1 MLVALVL
8 ALAAARSPC
17 QQKAA
22 APAESDPKA
31 RAAMLR
37 ASVILK
43 IAPYLSVD
51 DASRKEG
58 SEYRIAI
65 VGTDAAAAAIIATL
79 PGKKVDAAAVV
90 VAEIDP
96 KDAAAG
102 KAPDCELLYIAA
114 SIDDATAKRIV
125 EAYADKPVAIV
136 SERAGFAGS
145 GGGVQ
150 LFVQDNN
157 LRFEVNA
164 DVLKKQGVR
173 ASPQLLKLSRKGPA

>member
-1 MLVALVL
+1 MLVALAL

-22 APAESDPKA
+22 APIEADPKA

-43 IAPYLSVD
+43 IAPFLAVD
-51 DASRKEG
+51 DAPRKEG
-58 SEYRIAI
+58 TEYRITI
-65 VGTDAAAAAIIATL
+65 VGTDAVATAIIATL

-90 VAEIDP
+90 VAEVDP

-102 KAPDCELLYIAA
+102 KAPACELLYIAA
-114 SIDDATAKRIV
+114 SIDDATARRIV
-125 EAYADKPVAIV
+125 EAYADRPVPIV
-136 SERAGFAGS
+136 CERAGFVAA

-164 DVLKKQGVR
+164 DALKRQGVR
-173 ASPQLLKLSRKGPA
+173 ASPQLLKLSRKGPS